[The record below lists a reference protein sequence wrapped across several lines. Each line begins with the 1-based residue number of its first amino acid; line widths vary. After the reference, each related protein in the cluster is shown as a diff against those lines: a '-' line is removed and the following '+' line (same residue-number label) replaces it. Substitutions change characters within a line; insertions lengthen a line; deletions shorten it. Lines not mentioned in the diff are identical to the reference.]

1 MNEKN
6 GRFGISNLLINWYAG
21 NKRELPWR
29 DTKDPYIIWISE
41 IILQQTRVVQGY
53 PYFLRFL
60 EAFPDVLSLAKAP
73 EDEVLKVWQGLG
85 YYSRARNLHAAAR
98 YIVTHFEGQF
108 PNTYADIASL
118 KGVGEY
124 TAAAIASFAYG
135 MPYAV
140 VDGNVSRV
148 ISRLFA
154 IDDPIDTTL
163 GKKRISSLAH
173 EILNPV
179 RADLHNQAIMELG
192 ALICTPLSPK
202 CADCPLLYKCVAY
215 GEKKVLEFPVKTK
228 TTKVR
233 NRYFH
238 YFFIESEGYTY
249 LKKRTGND
257 IWKNLYEFPLMET
270 SEEMSLEKLLVEKDF
285 NTGMRNYVEDIT
297 AHHHLKHVLSHQHIY
312 ATFYKVRVRNGFK
325 SYAEKNGYIE
335 IPLSEIDTYAVSR
348 LIHKYLERVHI

>member
-1 MNEKN
+1 MNKKN
-6 GRFGISNLLINWYAG
+6 AHFEISSLLISWYAD

-29 DTKDPYIIWISE
+29 QTKDPYIIWISE
-41 IILQQTRVVQGY
+41 IILQQTRVVQGH

-60 EAFPDVLSLAKAP
+60 EAFPDVLSLARAT

-98 YIVTHFEGQF
+98 HIATHFEGQF
-108 PNTYADIASL
+108 PRSYTDIASL

-124 TAAAIASFAYG
+124 TAAAIVSFAYG

-154 IDDPIDTTL
+154 IDDPIDITL
-163 GKKRISSLAH
+163 GKKRINSLAH
-173 EILNPV
+173 EMLNPA
-179 RADLHNQAIMELG
+179 RADLHNQSIMELG

-202 CADCPLLYKCVAY
+202 CADCPLLYKCMAY

-238 YFFIESEGYTY
+238 YFFIESEGCTY
-249 LKKRTGND
+249 LKKRTEND
-257 IWKNLYEFPLMET
+257 IWKNLHEFPSMET
-270 SEEMSLEKLLVEKDF
+270 PKETPLEKLLVEKGF
-285 NTGMRNYVEDIT
+285 NTVLGNYVEDIT
-297 AHHHLKHVLSHQHIY
+297 AHHQLKHVLSHQLIY
-312 ATFYKVRVRNGFK
+312 ATFYKVRVRSDFK
-325 SYAEKNGYIE
+325 HYAQKNGYIE
-335 IPLSEIDTYAVSR
+335 ISPSEIDAYAVSR
-348 LIHKYLERVHI
+348 LIHRYLEWVRV